1 MLWPFL
7 LMMFGF
13 MFFFFWLLLDRLRA
27 EIVIREQGARW
38 LADLVGAK
46 A

>member
-1 MLWPFL
+1 
-7 LMMFGF
+7 MFGF
-13 MFFFFWLLLDRLRA
+13 MFFFFWLLLDRLRT

-38 LADLVGAK
+38 LTDLVAGGK